1 MIRLRGI
8 ALLAIALIVS
18 GCPENSAPGNDR
30 EAHLDQPK
38 PPASLA
44 AVDGVV
50 QGLDPSVLIPQAMTE
65 DDVRSLPVELRPCV
79 FRFTEEGQPVV
90 TYGSGGAVLKLNGTL
105 ARVPSSGDGRYGSS
119 GVDITLRTI
128 DEEEAEDGFVRTEFV
143 LRVPG
148 AADELGYHGF
158 AECDTAR

>member
-8 ALLAIALIVS
+8 ALLAIALIVA

-30 EAHLDQPK
+30 EADLDQPK
-38 PPASLA
+38 PPAPLA

-50 QGLDPSVLIPQAMTE
+50 QGLDPSALIPQAMTE
-65 DDVRSLPVELRPCV
+65 DDVRSLPAELRPCV
-79 FRFTEEGQPVV
+79 FRFTEEGQPVL
-90 TYGSGGAVLKLNGTL
+90 TYGSGGAVLKLNSTL
-105 ARVPSSGDGRYGSS
+105 ARVPSTGDGRYGLS
-119 GVDITLRTI
+119 GVDITMRMI